1 MWQALIRMAITNGV
15 LSKQDQTSAWYS
27 TGGTMENLIVEIS
40 KYLIIFLFACY
51 TFICFTVLNR
61 KKSERRQKRIL
72 RKQTKL
78 IFLIHLNAFV
88 VIFTV
93 RKTADVLTAYVMQAV
108 LLCCILVIY
117 KYIYKRASGL
127 LVNNMCMLLAAGFII
142 LYRLDV
148 ERAVRQ
154 YEIAA
159 AATAI
164 TLIIP
169 FFIHKLHFLDR
180 LTWMY
185 AVTGIALLLAV
196 AVLGSVSYG
205 AKLSFRIAGIAV
217 QPSEFVKIIFVFFTA
232 SMLHRSTEFS
242 QVVKTTVAAAVHV
255 LILTVSKDL
264 GAALIYFITYL
275 VMLYAATRNP
285 LYFAGGLAGGSA
297 ASFAA
302 YKLFR
307 HVRVRVTAWK
317 DPLSVIDNEGY
328 QVCQALFAIGTGGW
342 FGMGLCQGMPKK
354 IPIVEEDFVFAAI
367 SEELGGIFAV
377 CLIMVC
383 ASCYLMFLNIAMQIH
398 DQFYKLLALGLGTA
412 YGFQV
417 FLTVGG
423 VTKFIPSTGVTL
435 PLVSYGGSSLLAT
448 FMIFAIIQGIYILR
462 EDEEVTDEKKS
473 AGYGK
478 RGSATGKAKE
488 KRRREISG

>member
-1 MWQALIRMAITNGV
+1 
-15 LSKQDQTSAWYS
+15 
-27 TGGTMENLIVEIS
+27 MENLIVEIS

-169 FFIHKLHFLDR
+169 FFIHK
-180 LTWMY
+180 M
-185 AVTGIALLLAV
+185 
-196 AVLGSVSYG
+196 
-205 AKLSFRIAGIAV
+205 K
-217 QPSEFVKIIFVFFTA
+217 
-232 SMLHRSTEFS
+232 
-242 QVVKTTVAAAVHV
+242 
-255 LILTVSKDL
+255 
-264 GAALIYFITYL
+264 
-275 VMLYAATRNP
+275 
-285 LYFAGGLAGGSA
+285 
-297 ASFAA
+297 
-302 YKLFR
+302 
-307 HVRVRVTAWK
+307 
-317 DPLSVIDNEGY
+317 
-328 QVCQALFAIGTGGW
+328 
-342 FGMGLCQGMPKK
+342 
-354 IPIVEEDFVFAAI
+354 
-367 SEELGGIFAV
+367 
-377 CLIMVC
+377 
-383 ASCYLMFLNIAMQIH
+383 
-398 DQFYKLLALGLGTA
+398 
-412 YGFQV
+412 
-417 FLTVGG
+417 
-423 VTKFIPSTGVTL
+423 
-435 PLVSYGGSSLLAT
+435 
-448 FMIFAIIQGIYILR
+448 
-462 EDEEVTDEKKS
+462 
-473 AGYGK
+473 
-478 RGSATGKAKE
+478 
-488 KRRREISG
+488 